1 MRDFA
6 LWLVVLLLAPAALPA
21 KRLPIKTYTTAD
33 GLARD
38 HILCIVQDSH
48 GFLWFCTAEGLS
60 RFDGYQFSN
69 YGTEQ
74 GLPGNVVTDFLE
86 TREGDYWIATT
97 DGLARFDPT
106 GAGAGAARFHR
117 YPLGGSGKPGSLA
130 VREDGHG
137 GIWCGTRTG
146 HGIFYLGPKDAAF
159 RRVDVPMTE
168 PFVTALAIDRRGR
181 LWIGTLNGLYRRDPD
196 GATRAYTAADGLPN
210 TSIMALREDHD
221 GGLWVGT
228 RLGLL
233 HMDATSKPTRV
244 YSIKDGLPG
253 ARIESLLETSEGK
266 LWVGTVEGLAEWTP
280 SQPVDGREF
289 RGYTAAQGLSARTVG
304 ALAEDRDGNL
314 WIGTFGSG
322 AMKMARNGF
331 TTYTEADGAP
341 QVASLLES
349 RLGEMCIAYRTKDSL
364 FMGKFDGRRFIP
376 IRPAWPS
383 QIAYFG
389 WGRGQAAVEDEA
401 GEWWIATG
409 HGLFRFA
416 RADSVEGLAGARPK
430 AIYTKRD
437 GLPGDEIFTV
447 FADSRN
453 GIWIGTIGLGHED
466 GLAYWDRSTER
477 VHAFS
482 EADGLPAKPVPTA
495 IAEDLG
501 GDIWVGLYHGGL
513 ARYRRGRFTFFGDR
527 DGVSG
532 IAGSFFVDSAG
543 RLWIGTS
550 RGLIRIDDPTG
561 ERPQLVVYGTAQGL
575 SSSDIS
581 GISEDR
587 WGRIYAATGRGID
600 RFEPQPGGLGR
611 IQRYTT
617 ADGVAPGA
625 LDLAFRD
632 RQGRMWFSTPLGL
645 SEIVPTLDRQQ
656 SPPPVLV
663 TGLSVGG
670 VPRAISD
677 LGQSAVSGL
686 RLPQS
691 PLRVDYVGL
700 GFLPGQ
706 TLRYQYM
713 LEGADRDWSAPTD
726 QRTVIYARL
735 AAGSYRFL
743 VRAVA
748 GDVSSP
754 QPATVA
760 FTVLPPVWRSWW
772 FLLACG
778 TLTALLIYT
787 LYRYRLAQLLAVAN
801 VRTRIATDLHDDI
814 GASLSQ
820 IAILS
825 EVARREAGPPS
836 VGQSGAG
843 HEAGND
849 ARNGTPL
856 SEIAGISRELVDSM
870 SDIVWA
876 INPDHDRLSNL
887 VYRMRR
893 FATDLLG
900 AQGIALQFRSSV
912 ADHDLRI
919 GANVRRQIY
928 LIFKEGIHN
937 IARHSRASRVEVELD
952 RAGDGLILRLSDN
965 GKGFDTSAESDG
977 HGLISIRQRAA
988 ALGAGVEWHSV
999 LGQGTTLRMTVRLEP
1014 ARTLAVLRARMTGRF
1029 R

>member
-1 MRDFA
+1 MRRFPIRLA
-6 LWLVVLLLAPAALPA
+6 ALLLAASLIHA
-21 KRLPIKTYTTAD
+21 KRLPIRTYTTAD

-38 HILCIVQDSH
+38 HIRCIVQDSH

-60 RFDGYQFSN
+60 RFDGYQFTN
-69 YGTEQ
+69 YHTGQ

-86 TREGDYWIATT
+86 TREGHYWVSTT
-97 DGLARFDPT
+97 DGLARFDPK
-106 GAGAGAARFHR
+106 GAGASRFHR
-117 YPLGGSGKPGSLA
+117 YPLGAQGKLIEA
-130 VREDGHG
+130 KVREDAAG

-146 HGIFYLGPKDAAF
+146 QGIFYLGPKDTAF
-159 RRVDVPMTE
+159 RRVDVPMTD
-168 PFVTALAIDRRGR
+168 PFVTALQIDRRGA
-181 LWIGTLNGLYRRDPD
+181 LWVGTLNGLYRRDPD
-196 GATRAYTAADGLPN
+196 GTTRSFTTADGLPN
-210 TSIMALREDHD
+210 TSIMALLEDHD

-228 RLGLL
+228 RLGLVHL
-233 HMDATSKPTRV
+233 DAASKLTRV
-244 YSIKDGLPG
+244 YSTKDGLPG
-253 ARIESLLETSEGK
+253 ARIESLLETSDGK

-280 SQPVDGREF
+280 SQPVEGREF
-289 RGYTAAQGLSARTVG
+289 QGYTAAQGLSARTVG

-331 TTYTEADGAP
+331 TTFTETDGAP
-341 QVASLLES
+341 SVASLMES
-349 RLGEMCIAYRTKDSL
+349 RRGEMCIAYRTKDSL
-364 FMGKFDGRRFIP
+364 LLGKFDGRRFIP

-383 QIAYFG
+383 QITYFG
-389 WGRGQAAVEDEA
+389 WGRGQAVVQDAA

-409 HGLFRFA
+409 HGLCRFA
-416 RADSVEGLAGARPK
+416 AAAGVEGLAGARPK
-430 AIYTKRD
+430 AIYTQRD
-437 GLPGDEIFTV
+437 GLAGDEIFAV

-453 GIWIGTIGLGHED
+453 GIWIGTIGLGNQD
-466 GLAYWDRSTER
+466 GLAYWDRNSQR

-495 IAEDLG
+495 IAEDRAG
-501 GDIWVGLYHGGL
+501 GIWVGLYHGGV
-513 ARYRRGRFTFFGDR
+513 ARYRHGRFTVFGDR

-532 IAGSFFVDSAG
+532 VPQSLFVDSAG
-543 RLWIGTS
+543 RLWIGSS

-561 ERPQLVVYGTAQGL
+561 ERPHLVFYGAAQGL
-575 SSSDIS
+575 SSSDVS
-581 GISEDR
+581 GLSEDR

-600 RFEPQPGGLGR
+600 RFEPQPGSLGR

-632 RQGRMWFSTPLGL
+632 RQGSMWFSTPLGL
-645 SEIVPTLDRQQ
+645 SQLVPTVDRPQ

-670 VPRAISD
+670 VAQSISD
-677 LGQSAVSGL
+677 LGQTAVSGL

-700 GFLPGQ
+700 GFLPGE

-743 VRAVA
+743 VRAVT
-748 GDVSSP
+748 GDGVSSP
-754 QPATVA
+754 QPASVA
-760 FTVLPPVWRSWW
+760 FTILPPVWRTWW

-778 TLTALLIYT
+778 TAAALLIYA

-814 GASLSQ
+814 GSSLSQ

-825 EVARREAGPPS
+825 EVAQREAGK
-836 VGQSGAG
+836 
-843 HEAGND
+843 D

-876 INPDHDRLSNL
+876 INPDHDRLTNL

-893 FATDLLG
+893 FAADLLG
-900 AQGIALQFRSSV
+900 AQGIALEFRSSV

-928 LIFKEGIHN
+928 LVFKEGIHN
-937 IARHSRASRVEVELD
+937 IARHSGASRVEVELD
-952 RAGDGLILRLSDN
+952 RAGDGLVLRLSDD
-965 GKGFDTSAESDG
+965 GKGFDMAAENDG
-977 HGLISIRQRAA
+977 HGLINIRKRAA
-988 ALGAGVEWHSV
+988 ALGAGVEWQSV
-999 LGQGTTLRMTVRLEP
+999 LGQGTTLRMTARLEP
-1014 ARTLAVLRARMTGRF
+1014 GKNLALLRGRMTGRF

>member
-1 MRDFA
+1 MRR
-6 LWLVVLLLAPAALPA
+6 LPVWLAALLLVAALLHA

-38 HILCIVQDSH
+38 HILCIVQDSR

-60 RFDGYQFSN
+60 RFDGYQFTN
-69 YGTEQ
+69 YHTEQ
-74 GLPGNVVTDFLE
+74 GLPGNLVTGFLE
-86 TREGDYWIATT
+86 TRAGDYWISTT
-97 DGLARFDPT
+97 EGLARFDPK
-106 GAGAGAARFHR
+106 GAGAARFHR
-117 YPLGGSGKPGSLA
+117 YPLGGEGKPTPL
-130 VREDGHG
+130 EDGSG
-137 GIWCGTRTG
+137 GIWCGASTG
-146 HGIFYLGPKDAAF
+146 EGVFYLGPDDIAF
-159 RRVDVPMTE
+159 RHIDLPMVY
-168 PFVTALAIDRRGR
+168 PFITTLAIDHRGA
-181 LWIGTLNGLYRRDPD
+181 LWVGTLNGLYRRSPD
-196 GATRAYTAADGLPN
+196 GTTRAYTIADGLPN

-228 RLGLL
+228 RIGLVHL
-233 HMDATSKPTRV
+233 DATSKVTRV
-244 YSIKDGLPG
+244 YSTKDGLPG
-253 ARIESLLETSEGK
+253 ARIESLLETSDGK

-289 RGYTAAQGLSARTVG
+289 QGYTAAQGLSARAVG

-331 TTYTEADGAP
+331 TTYTETDGAP
-341 QVASLLES
+341 WVSSLMES
-349 RLGEMCIAYRTKDSL
+349 RLGEMCILYAAKDGL
-364 FMGKFDGRRFIP
+364 RIGKFDGRRFVP
-376 IRPAWPS
+376 LRPAWPS
-383 QIAYFG
+383 QITYFG
-389 WGRGQAAVEDEA
+389 WGRGQALVQDKA
-401 GEWWIATG
+401 GEWWIPTG
-409 HGLFRFA
+409 QGLFRFA
-416 RADSVEGLAGARPK
+416 AADGVTRLAGARPK
-430 AIYTKRD
+430 AIYTKSD
-437 GLPGDEIFTV
+437 GLPGDDIFTV

-453 GIWIGTIGLGHED
+453 NIWIGTIGLGNED
-466 GLAYWDRSTER
+466 GLAVWERSTGR
-477 VHAFS
+477 VRAFS
-482 EADGLPAKPVPTA
+482 EADGLTAKPVPTA
-495 IAEDLG
+495 IAEDRG
-501 GDIWVGLYHGGL
+501 GDIWVSLYHGGV
-513 ARYRRGRFTFFGDR
+513 ARYRQGRFTVFGDR

-532 IAGSFFVDSAG
+532 VPRSLFVDSAG

-561 ERPQLVVYGTAQGL
+561 ERPHLVVCHTAQGL
-575 SSSDIS
+575 SSSDVS
-581 GISEDR
+581 GLSEDR

-600 RFEPQPGGLGR
+600 RFEPQPGSLGR

-632 RQGRMWFSTPLGL
+632 RQGSLWFSTPLGL
-645 SEIVPTLDRQQ
+645 SQLVPTVDRPQ

-670 VPRAISD
+670 VAQAISD

-686 RLPQS
+686 RLPQR

-700 GFLPGQ
+700 GFLPGE

-748 GDVSSP
+748 GNGGSSR
-754 QPATVA
+754 QPASVI
-760 FTVLPPVWRSWW
+760 FTILPPVWRSWW

-778 TLTALLIYT
+778 TVTALLMYA

-825 EVARREAGPPS
+825 EVAQR
-836 VGQSGAG
+836 GAG
-843 HEAGND
+843 KE

-900 AQGIALQFRSSV
+900 AQGMALEFRSSV

-937 IARHSRASRVEVELD
+937 IARHSGASRVEVELD
-952 RAGDGLILRLSDN
+952 RAGDGLVLRLSDN
-965 GKGFDTSAESDG
+965 GRGFDISAESDG
-977 HGLISIRQRAA
+977 HGLANIRKRAA
-988 ALGAGVEWHSV
+988 ALGAEVEWQSV
-999 LGQGTTLRMTVRLEP
+999 LGQGTTLHMTLRLEP
-1014 ARTLAVLRARMTGRF
+1014 ARTLALLRGRMTGRF
-1029 R
+1029 K

>member
-1 MRDFA
+1 MGRLGIRLA
-6 LWLVVLLLAPAALPA
+6 ALLLAASLVQA
-21 KRLPIKTYTTAD
+21 KRLPIRTYTTAD

-38 HILCIVQDSH
+38 YIRCIVQDSH

-60 RFDGYQFSN
+60 RFDGYQFTN
-69 YGTEQ
+69 YHTEQ

-86 TREGDYWIATT
+86 TRKGDYWISTT
-97 DGLARFDPT
+97 DGLARFDPK
-106 GAGAGAARFHR
+106 GAGASRFHR
-117 YPLGGSGKPGSLA
+117 YPLGGKDKLELVA
-130 VREDGHG
+130 AREDGAG
-137 GIWCGTRTG
+137 GIWCGTRNG
-146 HGIFYLGPKDAAF
+146 EGVFYLGPKDTAF

-168 PFVTALAIDRRGR
+168 PFVTALEIDRRGA
-181 LWIGTLNGLYRRDPD
+181 LWVGTLNGLYRRDPD
-196 GATRAYTAADGLPN
+196 GTTRAYSTADGLPN
-210 TSIMALREDHD
+210 TSIMALLEDRE

-228 RLGLL
+228 RRGLVR
-233 HMDATSKPTRV
+233 MDAASKPARV
-244 YSIKDGLPG
+244 YLTKDGLPG
-253 ARIESLLETSEGK
+253 ARIESLLETSDGK
-266 LWVGTVEGLAEWTP
+266 LWVGTVDGLAEWTP

-289 RGYTAAQGLSARTVG
+289 QGYTAAQGLSAKTVG

-331 TTYTEADGAP
+331 TTYTETDGVP
-341 QVASLLES
+341 SVASLMES
-349 RLGEMCIAYRTKDSL
+349 RRGELCIAYRTKDSL
-364 FMGKFDGRRFIP
+364 LLAKFDGRRFIP

-389 WGRGQAAVEDEA
+389 WGRGQDVVQDRA

-409 HGLFRFA
+409 HGLLRFA
-416 RADSVEGLAGARPK
+416 GTDSVEGLAGARPK
-430 AIYTKRD
+430 AIYTRRD
-437 GLPGDEIFTV
+437 GLAGDEIFAV
-447 FADSRN
+447 FADSRD
-453 GIWIGTIGLGHED
+453 GIWIGTIGLGNQD
-466 GLAYWDRSTER
+466 GLAYWDRNSER

-495 IAEDLG
+495 IAEDRG
-501 GDIWVGLYHGGL
+501 GDIWVGLYHGGV
-513 ARYRRGRFTFFGDR
+513 ARYRQGRFTVFGER

-532 IAGSFFVDSAG
+532 VPGSLFADSAG
-543 RLWIGTS
+543 RLWIGSS
-550 RGLIRIDDPTG
+550 RGLVRIDDPAAD
-561 ERPQLVVYGTAQGL
+561 RPRLVVYGAAQGL
-575 SSSDIS
+575 SSSDI
-581 GISEDR
+581 GGLAEDR

-600 RFEPQPGGLGR
+600 RFEPQPAGLGR

-632 RQGRMWFSTPLGL
+632 GQGSMWFSTPLGL
-645 SEIVPTLDRQQ
+645 SQLVPTVDRPQ

-663 TGLSVGG
+663 TGVSVGG
-670 VPRAISD
+670 VARAISD
-677 LGQSAVSGL
+677 LGQTAVSGL

-700 GFLPGQ
+700 GFLPGE

-735 AAGSYRFL
+735 ASGNYRFL
-743 VRAVA
+743 VRAVT
-748 GDVSSP
+748 GGGISSP
-754 QPATVA
+754 QPASVV
-760 FTVLPPVWRSWW
+760 FTILPPVWRSWW

-778 TLTALLIYT
+778 TAATLLMYT

-801 VRTRIATDLHDDI
+801 LRTRIATDLHDDI

-825 EVARREAGPPS
+825 EVARR
-836 VGQSGAG
+836 GA
-843 HEAGND
+843 EED
-849 ARNGTPL
+849 ARHATPL
-856 SEIAGISRELVDSM
+856 AEIAGISRELVDSM

-876 INPDHDRLSNL
+876 INPEHDRLSNL

-900 AQGIALQFRSSV
+900 AQGMALEFRSSV

-937 IARHSRASRVEVELD
+937 IARHSGASRVEVEFD
-952 RAGDGLILRLSDN
+952 RAGDGLVLRLNDN
-965 GKGFDTSAESDG
+965 GKGFDVGAESDG
-977 HGLISIRQRAA
+977 HGLISIRKRAA
-988 ALGAGVEWHSV
+988 ALDGEVEWQSA

-1014 ARTLAVLRARMTGRF
+1014 TRNLALLRGRMTGRF